1 MLREKSFLSGLHNI
15 TIIVIILEGRQKEKQ
30 QNIGMGKQKF
40 LSGESSDY
48 KQMTDLN
55 KETQSTNK

>member
-1 MLREKSFLSGLHNI
+1 
-15 TIIVIILEGRQKEKQ
+15 
-30 QNIGMGKQKF
+30 MGKQKF

-55 KETQSTNK
+55 EETQSTNK